1 MKKITV
7 MAAAIAA
14 SFAAIPAQ
22 AVAAA
27 DRIALHLRARARW
40 ARLNLGI
47 TMHNHLGASG
57 LLLSANAFSK
67 EEKVAFDQV
76 LAEFEDDA
84 TLSEH
89 VDIHRTDS
97 TEMERSNNTIW
108 VPQPYIA
115 TSYDG
120 IDQSSNFN
128 GITQLSVPLSIG
140 YSKSVPWTMTAAEL
154 NDALQNDSF
163 AKSARQKLASDINVA
178 CSNVAA
184 LYGTLVVK
192 RTGDPTGYDDVAEAD
207 ALMNE
212 QGVMRNDRLM
222 LLHTRHYNK
231 MASNLASRAQM
242 AGKPERAY
250 ETNFVGRVAGFDTFE
265 AGYTYSLTAAAGTTV
280 TVNGANQRYVPKA
293 TSTAAS
299 GETSNVDNRF
309 QNLTIAVTS
318 GTVKVGD
325 CFTIAGVYAVH
336 HITKQSTG
344 QLKTFRITGIVSGG
358 GGSGVVQISPPI
370 IAADSSPTRAEEQY
384 KNVTAAP
391 ANGAAITWLNTAAGN
406 VAPFWRKEAMK
417 LLPARYSPVEN
428 AGLAVMR
435 GTTKQGIE
443 LLMTKQGAIGDLS
456 AKFRMD
462 VRFGV
467 TCVQPEMAGIELFN
481 QT

>member
-1 MKKITV
+1 MKKLII
-7 MAAAIAA
+7 AAACAAAFSGIAA
-14 SFAAIPAQ
+14 R
-22 AVAAA
+22 VE
-27 DRIALHLRARARW
+27 RHLRARTRW
-40 ARLNLGI
+40 VHLNLGI
-47 TMHNHLGASG
+47 AMHNTLGQRG
-57 LLLSANAFSK
+57 LLLCANAFSK

-120 IDQSSNFN
+120 VDQSSNFN

-154 NDALQNDSF
+154 NDALQNDNF

-184 LYGTLVVK
+184 LYGSLVVK
-192 RTGDPTGYDDVAEAD
+192 RTGEPTGYDDVAEAD

-231 MASNLASRAQM
+231 MASNLAQRAHM

-265 AGYTYSLTAAAGTTV
+265 AGYTYSLAAATGTTV
-280 TVNGANQRYVPKA
+280 TVNGAAQRHVPAA

-325 CFTIAGVYAVH
+325 AFTIAGVYAVH

-344 QLKTFRITGIVSGG
+344 QLKTFRVTAIVSGL

-370 IAADSSPTRAEEQY
+370 VSADGGAPTRAEQQY
-384 KNVTAAP
+384 QNVTAAP
-391 ANGAAITWLNTAAGN
+391 ANGAAITFLNTVAGN
-406 VAPFWRKEAMK
+406 VAPFWRKDAMR

-467 TCVQPEMAGIELFN
+467 ACVQPEMAGVELFN
-481 QT
+481 QI